1 MEKNVL
7 ISTGDFSGD
16 TIAEKIVPELNKKG
30 NYKFYGIVG
39 KGMKDIGM
47 EIIRSRIKTGAT
59 GITEILPKIFQEW
72 KLFNIIQD
80 FIKKRKIN
88 AAILFDNPGFN
99 LPLAKFLYNKGI
111 KVFYFSPP
119 QVWAW
124 GEWRIK
130 YLRNYVYLNF
140 VTLPFEEK
148 YYKSRGVNAI
158 FVGHL
163 ATLLSSQQ
171 KEDTLIFL
179 PGSRETEIQQTI
191 PYAGPSIEEWADKN
205 HLRVIVPLP
214 TVLQAERWINF
225 GRKYLHNT
233 EFLTGKSREILPEA
247 KIGVIC
253 SGTSTL
259 EAVFSL
265 TPAVVIYRLSPMSYF
280 IGKSLLKTEYISL
293 ANIISKKEV
302 QKEVVQYQLKPEI
315 IREALDYTWD
325 NQAKI
330 IMEYNI
336 IQTQFRKEK
345 VDEKTTE
352 ILSSLI

>member
-1 MEKNVL
+1 MQKNIL

-16 TIAEKIVPELNKKG
+16 KIAEKIVSKLNRKG

-39 KGMKDIGM
+39 KEMKDI

-59 GITEILPKIFQEW
+59 GITEILPKILQEK
-72 KLFNIIQD
+72 KLFNIIQN
-80 FIKKRKIN
+80 FIKKRKID

-99 LPLAKFLYNKGI
+99 LPLAKFLYNKAI

-130 YLRNYVYLNF
+130 YLRNYVHLNF

-148 YYKSRGVNAI
+148 YYKNRGVNAV
-158 FVGHL
+158 FVGHP
-163 ATLLSSQQ
+163 AALLSSQQ
-171 KEDTLIFL
+171 KKDILIFM
-179 PGSRETEIQQTI
+179 PGSRENEIRQTI
-191 PYAGPSIEEWADKN
+191 SYAGPSIKEWANEN
-205 HLRVIVPLP
+205 HLRLIVSLP
-214 TVLQAERWINF
+214 SVLPAKRWINF

-233 EFLTGKSREILPEA
+233 EFFTGKTREILPRA

-265 TPAVVIYRLSPMSYF
+265 TPAVVIYRLSSMSYF
-280 IGKSLLKTEYISL
+280 IGKSLLKTEHVSL

-302 QKEVVQYQLKPEI
+302 QKEVIQYQLKPKI
-315 IREALDYTWD
+315 IREALDYTRD
-325 NQAKI
+325 NRDKI
-330 IMEYNI
+330 MMEYKI
-336 IQTQFRKEK
+336 MQKQFRKEK
-345 VDEKTTE
+345 VDEKASE